1 RCWRQYHSDYR
12 LTMMHPAP
20 DKLSPYFSLQL
31 ESLRGISA
39 IVVLFTHC
47 FQAFIAPFDLSLYSW
62 VRLLGQ
68 AAVMIFFVL
77 SGYLIGYYIQNNIHQ
92 HGQFILCRDTQRRN
106 RRILPPSMFAIALS
120 M

>member
-1 RCWRQYHSDYR
+1 MNS
-12 LTMMHPAP
+12 TS

-39 IVVLFTHC
+39 IVVLFTHS

-68 AAVMIFFVL
+68 AAVMIFLCSVAFNRDFD
-77 SGYLIGYYIQNNIHQ
+77 SEQ
-92 HGQFILCRDTQRRN
+92 HPKT
-106 RRILPPSMFAIALS
+106 
-120 M
+120 